1 MDPLLI
7 DQLPQ
12 AAPLYGVKLYEQS
25 TFTMPWHM
33 HDFYEL
39 TLILNGRGTRI
50 VGDSIDSFYPEDLL
64 LLGPRLPHV
73 WKDDR
78 LESAGPA
85 RAISLQFASSFPGA
99 ELLAAPQLRCV
110 SEMLEQA
117 GRGLLLTGQLRTLT
131 RNKVHSLLGCDGVR
145 QLLLILEILA
155 DIAESGEY
163 MQVSSEGYVA
173 PVAAE
178 TQRWTRINGYILK
191 HFRRPLAANELAQ
204 VARMHPSSLGRYVKR
219 TTGMTLT
226 QYINE
231 FRIGHACRLL
241 ATDNRPVVEICFECG
256 FQNLSHFNRCF
267 RRSKEASPTEYRQAF
282 RRVL

>member
-1 MDPLLI
+1 MEPILI
-7 DQLPQ
+7 DHLPQ
-12 AAPLYGVKLYEQS
+12 AAPLYGVKLYEQP

-39 TLILNGRGTRI
+39 TLILNGCGTRI

-73 WKDDR
+73 WKDDL
-78 LESAGPA
+78 LESTGPA
-85 RAISLQFASSFPGA
+85 RAISLQFASSFPDA
-99 ELLAAPQLRCV
+99 ELLAAPQMRCI
-110 SEMLEQA
+110 SRLLEQA
-117 GRGLLLTGQLRTLT
+117 GRGLLLTGPLKTLT
-131 RNKVHSLLGCDGVR
+131 RDKIHFLLGCDGVR

-163 MQVSSEGYVA
+163 VQVASEGYVT
-173 PVAAE
+173 PEAAE

-191 HFRRPLAANELAQ
+191 HFRRSLPANELAQ

-219 TTGMTLT
+219 TTGMTLP

-241 ATDNRPVVEICFECG
+241 AIDNRPVVEICFECG

-267 RRSKEASPTEYRQAF
+267 RRSKEASPTEYRKAL
-282 RRVL
+282 RRAV

>member
-1 MDPLLI
+1 
-7 DQLPQ
+7 
-12 AAPLYGVKLYEQS
+12 
-25 TFTMPWHM
+25 M
-33 HDFYEL
+33 HGFFEL
-39 TLILNGRGTRI
+39 TLILDGCGTRV

-78 LESAGPA
+78 LEPKGLA

-99 ELLAAPQLRCV
+99 ELLAAPQMRRI
-110 SEMLEQA
+110 SELLEQA
-117 GRGLLLTGQLRTLT
+117 GRGLLLTGQLKTLT
-131 RNKVHSLLGCDGVR
+131 RDKVHSLLRCDGVR

-163 MQVSSEGYVA
+163 EQVASEGYVA
-173 PVAAE
+173 PEASE
-178 TQRWTRINGYILK
+178 TQRWTRINDHILQ
-191 HFRRPLAANELAQ
+191 HFRRPLPANELAQ
-204 VARMHPSSLGRYVKR
+204 VAGMHPSSLGRYVKR

-226 QYINE
+226 QYVNE

-241 ATDNRPVVEICFECG
+241 TVDNRPVVEICFECG

-267 RRSKEASPTEYRQAF
+267 RRSKEASPTEYRKAF

>member
-1 MDPLLI
+1 MEPILI
-7 DQLPQ
+7 DHLPQ
-12 AAPLYGVKLYEQS
+12 AAPLYGVKLYEQP

-39 TLILNGRGTRI
+39 TLILNGCGTRI

-73 WKDDR
+73 WKDDL

-85 RAISLQFASSFPGA
+85 RAISLQFASSFPDA
-99 ELLAAPQLRCV
+99 ELLAAPQMRCI
-110 SEMLEQA
+110 SRLLEQA
-117 GRGLLLTGQLRTLT
+117 GRGLRLTGPLKTLT
-131 RNKVHSLLGCDGVR
+131 RDKIHFLLGCDGVR

-163 MQVSSEGYVA
+163 VQVASEGYVT
-173 PVAAE
+173 PEAAE

-191 HFRRPLAANELAQ
+191 HFRRPLPANELAQ

-241 ATDNRPVVEICFECG
+241 AIDNRPVVEICFECG

-267 RRSKEASPTEYRQAF
+267 RRSKEASPTEYRKAL
-282 RRVL
+282 RRAV